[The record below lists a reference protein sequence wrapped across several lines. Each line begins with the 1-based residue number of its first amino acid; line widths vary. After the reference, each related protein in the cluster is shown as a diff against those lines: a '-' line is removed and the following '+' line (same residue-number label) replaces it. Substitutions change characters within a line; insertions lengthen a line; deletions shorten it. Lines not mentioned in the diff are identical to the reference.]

1 LVNEETYSEG
11 NMNIDI
17 EKTGTTHKEKRQAY
31 YPPLRE
37 QLDALYKDIEAG
49 TLTSSGAFATVIRK
63 VKEKYPKE

>member
-1 LVNEETYSEG
+1 
-11 NMNIDI
+11 MNIDI
-17 EKTGTTHKEKRQAY
+17 EKTGTNYKQKREAY

-63 VKEKYPKE
+63 VKNKFPKG